1 MKKITLSLIL
11 LLVAMVTHAQ
21 QFNITGSVIDK
32 KSNEA
37 IIGASI
43 IVKGTAHGTIT
54 NVDGAFSLD
63 KVNKGDVLVI
73 SYVGYQSQDI
83 LLNGNQKNFDIKMV
97 EDSKT
102 LDEVVVVG
110 YGIQK
115 KQDITGSVV
124 SVGEGKFTEGVNTN
138 AFQMING
145 KAAGVNISQ
154 TSSAPGASTKIQ
166 IRGAGSINS
175 SNSALVDSRRSRW
188 R

>member
-1 MKKITLSLIL
+1 MHNNLTLP
-11 LLVAMVTHAQ
+11 VALST
-21 QFNITGSVIDK
+21 K

-124 SVGEGKFTEGVNTN
+124 SVGEGKFYG
-138 AFQMING
+138 
-145 KAAGVNISQ
+145 
-154 TSSAPGASTKIQ
+154 
-166 IRGAGSINS
+166 
-175 SNSALVDSRRSRW
+175 RR
-188 R
+188 

>member
-73 SYVGYQSQDI
+73 SYVGYQSQDV
-83 LLNGNQKNFDIKMV
+83 LLNGNQKSFDFKMV
-97 EDSKT
+97 EDS
-102 LDEVVVVG
+102 
-110 YGIQK
+110 
-115 KQDITGSVV
+115 
-124 SVGEGKFTEGVNTN
+124 
-138 AFQMING
+138 
-145 KAAGVNISQ
+145 
-154 TSSAPGASTKIQ
+154 
-166 IRGAGSINS
+166 
-175 SNSALVDSRRSRW
+175 
-188 R
+188 